1 MHATLQDE
9 LTGTP
14 GVGVKGGGGSGA
26 KDANAMKTLNLRLD
40 EVAHIRS
47 VLTKAELESLP
58 LDGNVRENV
67 EKGKV
72 MQNIWKVPGKLFS
85 EFDPQVERE
94 RRGGISKVPSKFFHC

>member
-1 MHATLQDE
+1 MHPEYALNVSAMHATLQDE
-9 LTGTP
+9 LTTAP
-14 GVGVKGGGGSGA
+14 GAQGG

-47 VLTKAELESLP
+47 VLTKAELEGLP

-72 MQNIWKVPGKLFS
+72 SK
-85 EFDPQVERE
+85 
-94 RRGGISKVPSKFFHC
+94 RRKKSQRCPEKATAIELSYVDRR